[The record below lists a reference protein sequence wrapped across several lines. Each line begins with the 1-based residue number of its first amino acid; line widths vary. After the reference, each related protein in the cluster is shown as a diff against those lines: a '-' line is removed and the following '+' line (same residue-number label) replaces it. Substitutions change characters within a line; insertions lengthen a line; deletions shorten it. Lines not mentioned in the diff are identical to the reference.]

1 MQCNNVIRPDKGTRL
16 FNIIGYT
23 LITLITLVC
32 LLPFWLMITGSFT
45 AESTIIREGFSLWP
59 KEFSLDAYRTIFRGF
74 NKIVRA
80 YGVTI
85 TVTACGTLIA
95 LLLTTMTGYVL
106 TRQDFR
112 YRNKL
117 SFFIY
122 FTTLFSG
129 GVIPIYILIV
139 RYLQMKDTIL
149 ALILPTLLS
158 PWYIMLM
165 RTFMRSIPTALIEAA
180 RIDGAGDFTIYA
192 RVVIPLSKTALATVG
207 LFIALSYWND
217 WYLAS
222 LYINDEALYPL
233 QYLLYQMLSSAEFLK
248 NAASAGFTGVR
259 VQAPTET
266 LKLATAVVVIGPI
279 ILLYPFVQKYFIKGV
294 MIGSIKG

>member
-1 MQCNNVIRPDKGTRL
+1 MTSIHPDKGTRS

-23 LITLITLVC
+23 LLTLVTLIC

-45 AESTIIREGFSLWP
+45 SEASIIRDGFSIWP
-59 KEFSLDAYRTIFRGF
+59 REYSVDAYRSIFQGIH
-74 NKIVRA
+74 KIARA
-80 YGVTI
+80 YGVTL
-85 TVTACGTLIA
+85 TVTACGSLAA
-95 LLLTTMTGYVL
+95 LTLTTMTGYVL
-106 TRQDFR
+106 TRQDFA
-112 YRNKL
+112 YRNRI

-129 GVIPIYILIV
+129 GVIPTYILIV
-139 RYLQMKDTIL
+139 RYLALKDTL
-149 ALILPTLLS
+149 LVLILPTLLS

-165 RTFMRSIPTALIEAA
+165 RTFMRSIPSAILDAA
-180 RIDGAGDFTIYA
+180 KIDGAGDFTIYA
-192 RVVIPLSKTALATVG
+192 RIILPLSKTALATVG
-207 LFIALSYWND
+207 LFIALGYWND

-248 NAASAGFTGVR
+248 SAASAGFSGVR

-294 MIGSIKG
+294 MIGSVKG

>member
-1 MQCNNVIRPDKGTRL
+1 MAGIKPDKGTRS
-16 FNIIGYT
+16 FNIIGYALLTVLT
-23 LITLITLVC
+23 LIC
-32 LLPFWLMITGSFT
+32 LLPFWLMITGSLSSE
-45 AESTIIREGFSLWP
+45 ASIIRNGFSLWP
-59 KEFSLDAYRTIFRGF
+59 REFSLAAYQTIFRGF
-74 NKIVRA
+74 RKIARA

-85 TVTACGTLIA
+85 SVTAIGTLMA
-95 LLLTTMTGYVL
+95 MTLTTMAGYVL

-112 YRNKL
+112 YRNKI

-129 GVIPIYILIV
+129 GVIPVYILIV
-139 RYLQMKDTIL
+139 RYLELKDTL
-149 ALILPTLLS
+149 LVLSLPSLLS

-165 RTFMRSIPTALIEAA
+165 RTFMRSIPSALVEAA
-180 RIDGAGDFTIYA
+180 KIDGAGDFTIYT
-192 RVVIPLSKTALATVG
+192 RVILPLSKTALATVG
-207 LFIALSYWND
+207 LFIALGYWND

-248 NAASAGFTGVR
+248 NAASAGFSGVR

-266 LKLATAVVVIGPI
+266 MKLATAVVVIGPI

-294 MIGSIKG
+294 MIGSVKG

>member
-1 MQCNNVIRPDKGTRL
+1 M
-16 FNIIGYT
+16 
-23 LITLITLVC
+23 
-32 LLPFWLMITGSFT
+32 
-45 AESTIIREGFSLWP
+45 
-59 KEFSLDAYRTIFRGF
+59 
-74 NKIVRA
+74 
-80 YGVTI
+80 
-85 TVTACGTLIA
+85 
-95 LLLTTMTGYVL
+95 
-106 TRQDFR
+106 
-112 YRNKL
+112 
-117 SFFIY
+117 
-122 FTTLFSG
+122 
-129 GVIPIYILIV
+129 IPIYILIV

-266 LKLATAVVVIGPI
+266 LKLATAVGGDRPDHPSVPVCTEVFHQGRQDRFDQG
-279 ILLYPFVQKYFIKGV
+279 LNKAQSGC
-294 MIGSIKG
+294 